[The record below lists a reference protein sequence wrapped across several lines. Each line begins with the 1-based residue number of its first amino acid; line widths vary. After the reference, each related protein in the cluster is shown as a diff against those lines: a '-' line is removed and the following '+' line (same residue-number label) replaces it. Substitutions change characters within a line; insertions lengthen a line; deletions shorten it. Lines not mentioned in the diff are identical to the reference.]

1 MPQLIQSGD
10 FEGTNLQSMI
20 MKKLGFNLKQ
30 LMRRNTKHKF
40 TLKTVVQIG
49 IQLIDRLQLLHSK
62 GFIH

>member
-10 FEGTNLQSMI
+10 FEGTNLQYMI
-20 MKKLGFNLKQ
+20 MKKLEFNLKQ